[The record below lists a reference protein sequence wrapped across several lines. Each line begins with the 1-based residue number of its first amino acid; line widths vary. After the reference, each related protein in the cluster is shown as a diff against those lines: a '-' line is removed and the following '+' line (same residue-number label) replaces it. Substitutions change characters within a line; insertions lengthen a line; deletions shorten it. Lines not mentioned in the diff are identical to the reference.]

1 MVVGEMAD
9 AVDLLVVGG
18 GPGGY
23 AAALHAAQ
31 LGREVVLVDRDG
43 LPGLGG
49 TCIRVG
55 CIPSKALIELSH
67 VTRAVGDWKTAG
79 LTATGTS
86 VDLQAFQSWKN
97 GIVDGL
103 NSGLQSLFRQREIE
117 VVAGSATFN
126 RPDQAV
132 VATPDGQ
139 ARFLQFRDLV
149 LATGSTAIDLP
160 TVPRDGVRV
169 LDSTDALAL
178 TSLPRSI
185 VVVGTGYVGLELGTA
200 FAKLGSAVTLVEALD
215 RILPLVDP
223 AISAPVRRSCTEL
236 GMQILTSA
244 EVVGLEG
251 DDVVIET
258 PDGQCRVAAEKVIVA
273 VGRRPATADIGLGVL
288 GVPLTATG
296 SVVTDDFGLAAPH
309 VAAIGDI
316 SAGPALAH
324 KAMAQ
329 GEAAART
336 LSGKRTRF
344 APLAI
349 PAVIFSEPEV
359 GVVGL
364 TEAEAR
370 AEGVDVAVGRFP
382 LGASGR
388 AATLDAQRGFVQ
400 VVVDRNADAVVGAQM
415 VGPHVSEL
423 LGEAGLAI
431 EMGASAEDLAAVIH
445 PHPTIS
451 EALAEAAAIV
461 LGRPLHVLRG

>member
-31 LGREVVLVDRDG
+31 LGRKVVLVDRDG

-67 VTRAVGDWKTAG
+67 VARSVGAWRTAG
-79 LTATGTS
+79 LTSAGTS
-86 VDLQAFQSWKN
+86 VDLQAFQAWKQ

-103 NSGLQSLFRQREIE
+103 NAGLQSLFRQREIE
-117 VVAGSATFN
+117 VVAGTATFN

-139 ARFLQFRDLV
+139 VRFLQFRDVV
-149 LATGSTAIDLP
+149 LATGSTAIDLA

-178 TSLPRSI
+178 TVLPGSI

-200 FAKLGSAVTLVEALD
+200 FAKLGSAVTLVEACD

-236 GMQILTSA
+236 GMQIRTSA
-244 EVVGLEG
+244 EVVGLDG
-251 DDVVIET
+251 DDVVVST
-258 PDGQCRVAAEKVIVA
+258 ADGQHGVAAEKVIVA
-273 VGRRPATADIGLGVL
+273 VGRRPATADIGLAAL
-288 GVPLTATG
+288 GVTLTTDG
-296 SVVTDDFGLAAPH
+296 SVVTDEFGLAAPH

-329 GEAAART
+329 AEAAVRT
-336 LSGKRTRF
+336 LSGTRTRF
-344 APLAI
+344 APLAV
-349 PAVIFSEPEV
+349 PAVIFSEPEI
-359 GVVGL
+359 GLVGL

-388 AATLDAQRGFVQ
+388 AATLASQRGFVQ
-400 VVVDRNADAVVGAQM
+400 LVVDRDADAVVGVQM

-431 EMGASAEDLAAVIH
+431 EMGASPEDLAAVIH
-445 PHPTIS
+445 PHPTVS
-451 EALAEAAAIV
+451 EALGEAAAVV

>member
-43 LPGLGG
+43 LTGLGG

-67 VTRAVGDWKTAG
+67 ITRAVGDWKTAG
-79 LTATGTS
+79 LSAPGAS
-86 VDLQAFQSWKN
+86 VDLQAFQAWKN

-103 NSGLQSLFRQREIE
+103 NSGLQTLFRKQGIE
-117 VVAGSATFN
+117 VVAGTASFN

-139 ARFLQFRDLV
+139 ARFLQFRDVV

-160 TVPRDGVRV
+160 AVPRDGVRV

-178 TSLPRSI
+178 TSLPASI

-223 AISAPVRRSCTEL
+223 AISAPVRRSCTGL
-236 GMQILTSA
+236 SMQILTSA
-244 EVVGLEG
+244 QVVGLDG
-251 DDVVIET
+251 DEVVIAAA
-258 PDGQCRVAAEKVIVA
+258 DGERRIVAEKVIVA
-273 VGRRPATADIGLGVL
+273 VGRRPATADLGLSALGVQL
-288 GVPLTATG
+288 AADGT
-296 SVVTDDFGLAAPH
+296 VVTDDFGLAAPH

-316 SAGPALAH
+316 SVGPALAH

-329 GEAAART
+329 AEAAVRT
-336 LSGKRTRF
+336 LSGTPTRF

-359 GVVGL
+359 GLSGL

-370 AEGVDVAVGRFP
+370 AEGANVEVGRFP
-382 LGASGR
+382 LTASGR

-400 VVVDRNADAVVGAQM
+400 VVVDRDADAVVGVQM

-431 EMGASAEDLAAVIH
+431 EMGASPEDLAAVIH

-451 EALAEAAAIV
+451 EALGEAAAIV

>member
-43 LPGLGG
+43 LAGLGG

-79 LTATGTS
+79 LTSAGTS

-103 NSGLQSLFRQREIE
+103 NSGLQSLFRQRGIE
-117 VVAGSATFN
+117 VVAGTATFN

-139 ARFLQFRDLV
+139 ARFLQFRDVV

-160 TVPRDGVRV
+160 AVPRDGVRV

-178 TSLPRSI
+178 TALPASI
-185 VVVGTGYVGLELGTA
+185 VVVGSGYIGLELGTA
-200 FAKLGSAVTLVEALD
+200 FAKLGSAVTLVEACD

-223 AISAPVRRSCTEL
+223 AISAPVRRSCIGL

-244 EVVGLEG
+244 EVVGLDGDEVVLSTPEG
-251 DDVVIET
+251 ERRVV
-258 PDGQCRVAAEKVIVA
+258 AEKVIVA
-273 VGRRPATADIGLGVL
+273 VGRRPATADIGLATL
-288 GVPLTATG
+288 GVPLTAAGT
-296 SVVTDDFGLAAPH
+296 VAPDDFGLVAPH

-329 GEAAART
+329 GEAAVRT
-336 LSGKRTRF
+336 LSGTRTRF

-359 GVVGL
+359 GLVGL

-370 AEGVDVAVGRFP
+370 AEGVEVSVGRFP

-388 AATLDAQRGFVQ
+388 AATLDAQLGFVQ
-400 VVVDRNADAVVGAQM
+400 VVVDRDADAVVGVQM

-431 EMGASAEDLAAVIH
+431 EMGASPEDLAAVIH

-461 LGRPLHVLRG
+461 VGRPLHVLRG